1 MSKKITLKKISS
13 KLLSRPYWAVDE
25 LQNEFQ
31 FTEEQFNYYLE
42 QLHEIYEEIGIKLD
56 LIVVNSKDYLVIF
69 IESSQSMLS
78 NLQLGLLVIF
88 SLKLKLQGGF
98 LSDKEMDLFINN
110 YYNEIEYFKQNNLIK
125 LENNSI
131 WSLTPLGASIV
142 FPYLEE
148 SYSLVER
155 IILKRNN

>member
-1 MSKKITLKKISS
+1 MSKKITLKEISS
-13 KLLSRPYWAVDE
+13 KILSRSYWALDE

-42 QLHEIYEEIGIKLD
+42 QLHEKYEEIGILLD
-56 LIVVNSKDYLVIF
+56 LIVVNSQDYLVIF

-88 SLKLKLQGGF
+88 SLKLKMQGGF
-98 LSDKEMDLFINN
+98 LSKKEMDLFINN

-148 SYSLVER
+148 SYSLIER

>member
-1 MSKKITLKKISS
+1 MSKKITLKEISS
-13 KLLSRPYWAVDE
+13 KILSRSFWALDE

-31 FTEEQFNYYLE
+31 FTEEQLNHYLE
-42 QLHEIYEEIGIKLD
+42 QLHEKYEEIGISLD
-56 LIVVNSKDYLVIF
+56 IIVVNSKDYLVIF
-69 IESSQSMLS
+69 IESPESLLS

-88 SLKLKLQGGF
+88 SLKLKMQGGF
-98 LSDKEMDLFINN
+98 LNGKEMELFITN

-125 LENNSI
+125 LEDNSI

-148 SYSLVER
+148 SYPLIEK
-155 IILKRNN
+155 IILKKNS